1 MTQMRQIFT
10 DFISSFDKS
19 DPSGAPLNTAQNHGP
34 KVGIDIGCVIMP
46 GLKTE
51 DAGLFEFTSPGNRLH
66 TLGMGD
72 PEQGLAAEGPYIG
85 HLVGLINHT
94 PGFKPLGNRMA
105 GVGDLNMEFLIMVI
119 FETAVLYADQL

>member
-19 DPSGAPLNTAQNHGP
+19 DSSGAPLDTARNHGP

-51 DAGLFEFTSPGNRLH
+51 DAGLFEFTGPGNRLH
-66 TLGMGD
+66 ALGMGD
-72 PEQGLAAEGPYIG
+72 PEQGLAALPYIG
-85 HLVGLINHT
+85 HLVGLINHI
-94 PGFKPLGNRMA
+94 PGFKPLDNRMV
-105 GVGDLNMEFLIMVI
+105 GVGNLNMEFLVHVI
-119 FETAVLYADQL
+119 FETAVWYTN